1 LEARVELATIRRFHY
16 PGRVA
21 RVPDGI
27 ESQGAAQHP
36 GVVCAMKPVES
47 SLPVFA
53 EGLTF
58 DDVLLVPR
66 ESDILPRDVQLNT
79 RFSRNVP
86 LNVPL
91 ASAAMDTVTEEK
103 LAVALAREGGIG
115 VIHRNLSIEG
125 QIREVDKVKRSA
137 NGVILD
143 PVTLPPTATIREAR
157 AIMTRQNISGLPI
170 VEGGR
175 RVVGILTRRDCR
187 FQTSDDTPVKDIM
200 TRDKL
205 VTAPPGTSLEQARE
219 ILFRHKVEKLILVEK
234 DMQLAGLITMKDVN
248 MLQAFPS
255 SAFDDR
261 GRLRVAAAVGVHD
274 YERAEGLMKAGVD
287 VLVVDT
293 AHGHS
298 KNVADTVRALK
309 KKHAVDVVAGNVATP
324 EGALALVE
332 AGADGVKVGI
342 GPGSICTT
350 RVVAGV
356 GVPQLTAVLSIS
368 EALRGKG
375 VPIVADGGIRFSGD
389 LVKALAAGASCA
401 MLGSLF
407 AGLEESPGEVILYKG
422 RSFKAVRGM
431 GSLGAMQAGGKER
444 YRQGDVTE
452 TDKLVPEGIEGMV
465 PYKGKLSAFVYQL
478 VGGVRAGMGY
488 VGAGTIHELWER
500 ARFVRITDAGRR
512 ESHPHDVTITKES
525 PNYFHAE

>member
-1 LEARVELATIRRFHY
+1 MPPADPTAPRF
-16 PGRVA
+16 P
-21 RVPDGI
+21 
-27 ESQGAAQHP
+27 
-36 GVVCAMKPVES
+36 
-47 SLPVFA
+47 

-58 DDVLLVPR
+58 DDVLLVPA
-66 ESDILPRDVQLNT
+66 ESDVLPRDVKLET

-91 ASAAMDTVTEEK
+91 SSAAMDTVTEEK

-115 VIHRNLSIEG
+115 VIHRNLTIEG

-143 PVTLPPTATIREAR
+143 PVTLPPTTTMREAR
-157 AIMTRQNISGLPI
+157 AIMARYNISGLPI
-170 VEGGR
+170 VEGR
-175 RVVGILTRRDCR
+175 KRVVGILTRRDCR
-187 FQTSDDTPVKDIM
+187 FQTSDDTPVSEIM
-200 TRDKL
+200 TKDNL
-205 VTAPPGTSLEQARE
+205 VTAPPGTSLEDARQ
-219 ILFRHKVEKLILVEK
+219 ILFQHKVEKLILLER
-234 DMQLAGLITMKDVN
+234 DGRLAGLITMKDLN
-248 MLQAFPS
+248 MLQSFPN
-255 SAFDDR
+255 SAVDGR

-274 YERAEGLMKAGVD
+274 YDRAEGLVKAGVD
-287 VLVVDT
+287 VLAVDT

-298 KNVADTVRALK
+298 SNVCATVRELK
-309 KKHAVDVVAGNVATP
+309 QRFSVDVVAGNVATP
-324 EGALALVE
+324 EGALALVD

-356 GVPQLTAVLSIS
+356 GVPQFTAVMQVAH
-368 EALRGKG
+368 ALRGRG
-375 VPIVADGGIRFSGD
+375 VPVIADGGIRFSGD

-422 RSFKAVRGM
+422 RSFKTVRGM

-444 YRQGDVTE
+444 YRQADVNE
-452 TDKLVPEGIEGMV
+452 AEKLVPEGIEGMV
-465 PYKGKLSAFVYQL
+465 PFKGRLEPFVYQL

-488 VGAGTIHELWER
+488 VGAKTIADLWER

-512 ESHPHDVTITKES
+512 ESHPHDVTITKEA
-525 PNYFHAE
+525 PNYFHGE

>member
-1 LEARVELATIRRFHY
+1 MTPAETPSTDLSRPSFI
-16 PGRVA
+16 
-21 RVPDGI
+21 
-27 ESQGAAQHP
+27 
-36 GVVCAMKPVES
+36 
-47 SLPVFA
+47 

-66 ESDILPRDVQLNT
+66 ESDVLPRDVQLAT

-86 LNVPL
+86 LNIPL

-157 AIMTRQNISGLPI
+157 QIMQRYNISGLPI
-170 VEGGR
+170 VEGRR

-187 FQTSDDTPVKDIM
+187 FQTSDDTPVGEIM
-200 TRDKL
+200 TKDKL
-205 VTAPPGTSLEQARE
+205 VTAPPGTSLEDARE
-219 ILFRHKVEKLILVEK
+219 ILFKHKVEKLILIEK
-234 DMQLAGLITMKDVN
+234 GTELAGLITMKDLN

-255 SAFDDR
+255 SAVDGR
-261 GRLRVAAAVGVHD
+261 GRLRVAAAIGVHD
-274 YERAEGLMKAGVD
+274 YERAEGLVKAGVD

-298 KNVADTVRALK
+298 ANVANTVREMK
-309 KKHAVDVVAGNVATP
+309 RRHPVDVVAGNIATA
-324 EGALALVE
+324 EGARALVE

-356 GVPQLTAVLSIS
+356 GVPQLTAVLDVVH
-368 EALRGKG
+368 ALKGSG
-375 VPIVADGGIRFSGD
+375 VPVISDGGIRFSGD

-422 RSFKAVRGM
+422 RSFKSVRGM

-488 VGAGTIHELWER
+488 VGASTMQGLWER